1 MKLKIINILLPLP
14 FNQTFQYL
22 CNEDEKIEL
31 GSFVSIPF
39 KNKIVTGC
47 IWENKSKLKK
57 RLPKKKIRNIEKKLN
72 FSPLNKNNRDFIVWV
87 SDYTMNNLGATLK
100 LCLSIKQI
108 FKKKKIE
115 KIKDQSLNLSSD
127 KFLLTKEQLNA
138 KKYIFQ
144 KIDNKKFSTVVIDGV
159 AGSGKTEVYFEA
171 INKCLM
177 EKKQI
182 LVLLP
187 EISMTTQ
194 WLDRFKKKF
203 KANPLLWHSDIK
215 GSEKIKIWKS
225 ILEDNVNI
233 VVGARSSLFLP
244 FKNLGLII
252 IDEEHDQSFKQEEGI
267 IYNARD
273 MAISRGS
280 FEKTPV
286 LLITSIPSVETFNNI
301 IKKKYSTSKLNKRYQ
316 DASMPNLE
324 IINLNN
330 KKISNK
336 NWIANE
342 TMEKV
347 NRHLQRG
354 DQVLFFLN
362 RRGFAPFVICK
373 KCHNKFLCPNCS
385 VNLNYHKSKNFLLCH
400 YCGYK
405 NNLNKICKDNKPCE
419 FIMCG
424 PGVERIAEELEQKYP
439 DKKIQIFSSD
449 TLNKKKTSEDL
460 IEKIENKKIDILV
473 GTQLI
478 SKGFHFSKLNC
489 VVVVDADFSSH
500 GYDLRSAE
508 KNIQLYHQLSGRA
521 GREGSSSTIYF
532 QTYTPDDEIL
542 LNISKKNPHQ
552 FLLNEIEL
560 RKKNK
565 LPPFY
570 RFISIIITGKNEKQT
585 INEAL
590 KVKNQITKDIKEE
603 ILGPVNAPIFKL
615 NQKYRC
621 RLLLRSKKNILIQKK
636 LAKILKKIKIY
647 SGIKLTVDVDPI
659 TFN

>member
-1 MKLKIINILLPLP
+1 MKVPILIPNIFDHPFTYDSNSLNLDKGNYVIVPFGSTKITGIVWDK
-14 FNQTFQYL
+14 F
-22 CNEDEKIEL
+22 EKAE
-31 GSFVSIPF
+31 
-39 KNKIVTGC
+39 
-47 IWENKSKLKK
+47 KK
-57 RLPKKKIRNIEKKLN
+57 FLIKKIEKKLDVPKMQGN
-72 FSPLNKNNRDFIVWV
+72 MIDFLNWFSIYNIVPIGMCIRLTLLSKGAVENIPENSFNQYQKLNR
-87 SDYTMNNLGATLK
+87 NLKYK
-100 LCLSIKQI
+100 LNSEQEKCLSEI
-108 FKKKKIE
+108 KKKG
-115 KIKDQSLNLSSD
+115 N
-127 KFLLTKEQLNA
+127 KFNVHVL
-138 KKYIFQ
+138 
-144 KIDNKKFSTVVIDGV
+144 DGV
-159 AGSGKTEVYFEA
+159 TGSGKTLVYFNRLREI
-171 INKCLM
+171 INRGYQALIM
-177 EKKQI
+177 
-182 LVLLP
+182 LP
-187 EISMTTQ
+187 EIGLTTQ
-194 WLDRFKKKF
+194 FKKRF
-203 KANPLLWHSDIK
+203 IDFFGFEPAVWHSATSKKNKKIIWR
-215 GSEKIKIWKS
+215 GIVEKKIR
-225 ILEDNVNI
+225 V

-244 FKNLGLII
+244 FAKLGII
-252 IDEEHDQSFKQEEGI
+252 IVDEEHDASYKQDEGI

-273 MAISRGS
+273 MAVSRGS
-280 FEKTPV
+280 FEKIPV

-301 IKKKYSTSKLNKRYQ
+301 INKKYSISKLKKRYQ
-316 DASMPNLE
+316 DASMPNFE

-330 KKISNK
+330 KRISNK
-336 NWIANE
+336 SWLANE
-342 TMEKV
+342 TIEKV
-347 NRHLQRG
+347 NHHLQKG

-373 KCHNKFLCPNCS
+373 KCYKKFLCPNCS

-405 NNLNKICKDNKPCE
+405 TKLNKICKDNKPCE

-439 DKKIQIFSSD
+439 DKKIRIFSSD
-449 TLNKKKTSEDL
+449 TLNKKKSSEDL

-489 VVVVDADFSSH
+489 IVVVDADFSSH

-521 GREGSSSTIYF
+521 GREGLSSTIYF
-532 QTYTPDDEIL
+532 QTYTPNDETL
-542 LNISKKNPHQ
+542 LNISKKDPHK

-560 RKKNK
+560 RKRNK
-565 LPPFY
+565 LPPFC
-570 RFISIIITGKNEKQT
+570 RFISVIISGKKEKQA
-585 INEAL
+585 INEAI

-636 LAKILKKIKIY
+636 LAKTLKKIKIIP
-647 SGIKLTVDVDPI
+647 GIKLTVDVDPI

>member
-1 MKLKIINILLPLP
+1 MKVPILIPNIFDHPFTYDSNSLNLDKGNYVIVPFGSTKITGIVWDK
-14 FNQTFQYL
+14 F
-22 CNEDEKIEL
+22 EKAE
-31 GSFVSIPF
+31 
-39 KNKIVTGC
+39 
-47 IWENKSKLKK
+47 KK
-57 RLPKKKIRNIEKKLN
+57 FLIKKIEKKLDVPKMQGN
-72 FSPLNKNNRDFIVWV
+72 MIDFLNWFSIYNIVPIGMCIRLTLLSKGAVENIPENSFNQYQKLNR
-87 SDYTMNNLGATLK
+87 NLKYK
-100 LCLSIKQI
+100 LNSEQEKCLSEI
-108 FKKKKIE
+108 KKKG
-115 KIKDQSLNLSSD
+115 N
-127 KFLLTKEQLNA
+127 KFNVHVL
-138 KKYIFQ
+138 
-144 KIDNKKFSTVVIDGV
+144 DGV
-159 AGSGKTEVYFEA
+159 TGSGKTLVYFNRLREI
-171 INKCLM
+171 INRGYQALIM
-177 EKKQI
+177 
-182 LVLLP
+182 LP
-187 EISMTTQ
+187 EIGLTTQ
-194 WLDRFKKKF
+194 FKKRF
-203 KANPLLWHSDIK
+203 IDFFGFEPAIWHSATSKKNKKIIWR
-215 GSEKIKIWKS
+215 GIVEKKIR
-225 ILEDNVNI
+225 V

-244 FKNLGLII
+244 FAKLGII
-252 IDEEHDQSFKQEEGI
+252 IVDEEHDASYKQDEGI

-273 MAISRGS
+273 MAVSRGS
-280 FEKTPV
+280 FEKIPV

-301 IKKKYSTSKLNKRYQ
+301 INKKYSISKLKKRYQ
-316 DASMPNLE
+316 DASMPNFE

-330 KKISNK
+330 KRISNK
-336 NWIANE
+336 SWLANE
-342 TMEKV
+342 TIEKV
-347 NRHLQRG
+347 NHHLQKG

-373 KCHNKFLCPNCS
+373 KCYKKFLCPNCS

-405 NNLNKICKDNKPCE
+405 TKLNKICKDNKPCE

-439 DKKIQIFSSD
+439 DKKIRIFSSD
-449 TLNKKKTSEDL
+449 TLNKKKSSEDL

-489 VVVVDADFSSH
+489 IVVVDADFSSH

-521 GREGSSSTIYF
+521 GREGLSSTIYF
-532 QTYTPDDEIL
+532 QTYTPNDETL
-542 LNISKKNPHQ
+542 LNISKKDPHK

-560 RKKNK
+560 RKRNK
-565 LPPFY
+565 LPPFC
-570 RFISIIITGKNEKQT
+570 RFISVIISGKKEKQA
-585 INEAL
+585 INEAI

-636 LAKILKKIKIY
+636 LAKTLKKIKIIP
-647 SGIKLTVDVDPI
+647 GIKLTVDVDPI

>member
-1 MKLKIINILLPLP
+1 MFQKCMGSMIDFLNWFSIYNIVPIGMCIRLTLLSKGIVENIPESS
-14 FNQTFQYL
+14 FNQYQ
-22 CNEDEKIEL
+22 I
-31 GSFVSIPF
+31 
-39 KNKIVTGC
+39 
-47 IWENKSKLKK
+47 LKK
-57 RLPKKKIRNIEKKLN
+57 NSNYTLNSEQKK
-72 FSPLNKNNRDFIVWV
+72 
-87 SDYTMNNLGATLK
+87 
-100 LCLSIKQI
+100 CLSDIQ
-108 FKKKKIE
+108 KKG
-115 KIKDQSLNLSSD
+115 
-127 KFLLTKEQLNA
+127 
-138 KKYIFQ
+138 
-144 KIDNKKFSTVVIDGV
+144 KKFNVHVLDGV
-159 AGSGKTEVYFEA
+159 TGSGKTLVYFNRLWDI
-171 INKCLM
+171 INQGYQALIM
-177 EKKQI
+177 
-182 LVLLP
+182 LP
-187 EISMTTQ
+187 EIALTSQ
-194 WLDRFKKKF
+194 FKKRF
-203 KANPLLWHSDIK
+203 VDFFGFEPAIWHSATSKKNKKIIWR
-215 GSEKIKIWKS
+215 GVVENKIK
-225 ILEDNVNI
+225 V

-244 FKNLGLII
+244 FAKLGII
-252 IDEEHDQSFKQEEGI
+252 IVDEEHDASYKQDEGI
-267 IYNARD
+267 VYNARD

-347 NRHLQRG
+347 NHHLQRG

-489 VVVVDADFSSH
+489 IVVVDADFSSH

-521 GREGSSSTIYF
+521 GREGESSTIYF

-590 KVKNQITKDIKEE
+590 KIKNQITKDIKEE

-636 LAKILKKIKIY
+636 LAKILRKIKIY

>member
-1 MKLKIINILLPLP
+1 MKVPILIPNIFDHPFTYDSNSLNLDKGNYVIVPFGSTKITGIVWDK
-14 FNQTFQYL
+14 F
-22 CNEDEKIEL
+22 EKAE
-31 GSFVSIPF
+31 
-39 KNKIVTGC
+39 
-47 IWENKSKLKK
+47 KK
-57 RLPKKKIRNIEKKLN
+57 FLIKKIEKKLDVPKMQGSMIDFLN
-72 FSPLNKNNRDFIVWV
+72 WFSIYNIVPIGMCIRLTLLSKGAVENIPENSFNQYQKLNR
-87 SDYTMNNLGATLK
+87 NLKYK
-100 LCLSIKQI
+100 LNSEQEKCLSEI
-108 FKKKKIE
+108 KKKG
-115 KIKDQSLNLSSD
+115 N
-127 KFLLTKEQLNA
+127 KFNVHVL
-138 KKYIFQ
+138 
-144 KIDNKKFSTVVIDGV
+144 DGV
-159 AGSGKTEVYFEA
+159 TGSGKTLVYFNRLREI
-171 INKCLM
+171 INRGYQALIM
-177 EKKQI
+177 
-182 LVLLP
+182 LP
-187 EISMTTQ
+187 EIGLTTQ
-194 WLDRFKKKF
+194 FKKRF
-203 KANPLLWHSDIK
+203 IDFFGFEPAIWHSATSKKNKKIIWR
-215 GSEKIKIWKS
+215 GVVENKIK
-225 ILEDNVNI
+225 V

-244 FKNLGLII
+244 FAKLGII
-252 IDEEHDQSFKQEEGI
+252 IVDEEHDASYKQDEGI
-267 IYNARD
+267 FYNARD

-280 FEKTPV
+280 FEKKPV

-336 NWIANE
+336 KWIANE

-347 NRHLQRG
+347 NYHLQKG

-439 DKKIQIFSSD
+439 NKKIRIFSSD
-449 TLNKKKTSEDL
+449 TLNKKKSSEDL
-460 IEKIENKKIDILV
+460 IEKIENKKVDILV

-489 VVVVDADFSSH
+489 IVVVDADFSSH

-521 GREGSSSTIYF
+521 GRDGESSTIYF

-570 RFISIIITGKNEKQT
+570 RFISIIVTGKNEKQT

-590 KVKNQITKDIKEE
+590 KVKNQITKVIKEE

-636 LAKILKKIKIY
+636 LAKILTKIKIY

>member
-1 MKLKIINILLPLP
+1 MKVPILIPNIFDHPFTYDSNSLNLDKGNYVIVPFGSTKITGIVWDK
-14 FNQTFQYL
+14 F
-22 CNEDEKIEL
+22 EKAE
-31 GSFVSIPF
+31 
-39 KNKIVTGC
+39 
-47 IWENKSKLKK
+47 KK
-57 RLPKKKIRNIEKKLN
+57 FLIKKIEKKLDVPKMQGSMIDFLN
-72 FSPLNKNNRDFIVWV
+72 WFSIYNIVPIGMCIRLTLLSKGAVENIPENSFNQYQKLNR
-87 SDYTMNNLGATLK
+87 NLKYK
-100 LCLSIKQI
+100 LNSEQEKCLSEI
-108 FKKKKIE
+108 KKKG
-115 KIKDQSLNLSSD
+115 N
-127 KFLLTKEQLNA
+127 KFNVHVL
-138 KKYIFQ
+138 
-144 KIDNKKFSTVVIDGV
+144 DGV
-159 AGSGKTEVYFEA
+159 TGSGKTLVYFNRLREI
-171 INKCLM
+171 INRGYQALIM
-177 EKKQI
+177 
-182 LVLLP
+182 LP
-187 EISMTTQ
+187 EIGLTTQ
-194 WLDRFKKKF
+194 FKKRF
-203 KANPLLWHSDIK
+203 IDFFGFEPAVWHSATSKKNKKIIWR
-215 GSEKIKIWKS
+215 GIVEKKIR
-225 ILEDNVNI
+225 V

-244 FKNLGLII
+244 FAKLGII
-252 IDEEHDQSFKQEEGI
+252 IVDEEHDASYKQDEGI

-273 MAISRGS
+273 MAVSRGS
-280 FEKTPV
+280 FEKIPV

-301 IKKKYSTSKLNKRYQ
+301 INKKYSISKLKKRYQ
-316 DASMPNLE
+316 DASMPNFE

-336 NWIANE
+336 SWLANE
-342 TMEKV
+342 TIEKV
-347 NRHLQRG
+347 NYHLQKG

-373 KCHNKFLCPNCS
+373 KCYTKFLCPNCS

-405 NNLNKICKDNKPCE
+405 TKLNKICKDNKPCE

-424 PGVERIAEELEQKYP
+424 PGVERIAEELEQRYP
-439 DKKIQIFSSD
+439 DKKIRIFSSD
-449 TLNKKKTSEDL
+449 TLNKKKSSEDL

-489 VVVVDADFSSH
+489 IVVVDADFSSH

-521 GREGSSSTIYF
+521 GREGLSSTIYF
-532 QTYTPDDEIL
+532 QTYTPNDETL
-542 LNISKKNPHQ
+542 LNISKKDPHK

-560 RKKNK
+560 RKRNK
-565 LPPFY
+565 LPPFC
-570 RFISIIITGKNEKQT
+570 RFISVIISGKKEKQA
-585 INEAL
+585 INEAI

-636 LAKILKKIKIY
+636 LAKTLKKIKIIP
-647 SGIKLTVDVDPI
+647 GIKLTVDVDPI

>member
-1 MKLKIINILLPLP
+1 MKVPILIPNIFDHPFTYDSNSLNLNKGNYVAVPFGSTKITGIVWDK
-14 FNQTFQYL
+14 F
-22 CNEDEKIEL
+22 EKAE
-31 GSFVSIPF
+31 
-39 KNKIVTGC
+39 
-47 IWENKSKLKK
+47 KK
-57 RLPKKKIRNIEKKLN
+57 FLIKKVEKKLDVPKMHGN
-72 FSPLNKNNRDFIVWV
+72 MIDFLNWFSIYNIVPIGMCIRLTLLSKGIVENIPESSFNQYQILKKNSNYTLNSEQK
-87 SDYTMNNLGATLK
+87 K
-100 LCLSIKQI
+100 CLSDIQ
-108 FKKKKIE
+108 KKG
-115 KIKDQSLNLSSD
+115 
-127 KFLLTKEQLNA
+127 
-138 KKYIFQ
+138 
-144 KIDNKKFSTVVIDGV
+144 KKFNVHVLDGV
-159 AGSGKTEVYFEA
+159 TGSGKTLVYFNRLWDI
-171 INKCLM
+171 INQGYQALIM
-177 EKKQI
+177 
-182 LVLLP
+182 LP
-187 EISMTTQ
+187 EIALTSQ
-194 WLDRFKKKF
+194 FKKRF
-203 KANPLLWHSDIK
+203 VDFFGFEPAIWHSATSKKNKKIIWR
-215 GSEKIKIWKS
+215 GVVENKIK
-225 ILEDNVNI
+225 V

-244 FKNLGLII
+244 FAKLGII
-252 IDEEHDQSFKQEEGI
+252 IVDEEHDASYKQDEGI
-267 IYNARD
+267 VYNARD

-336 NWIANE
+336 KWIANE

-347 NRHLQRG
+347 NHHLQKG

-439 DKKIQIFSSD
+439 DKKIRIFSSD

-489 VVVVDADFSSH
+489 IVVVDADFSSH

-521 GREGSSSTIYF
+521 GREGESSTIYF

-570 RFISIIITGKNEKQT
+570 RFISIIVTGKNEKQT

-590 KVKNQITKDIKEE
+590 KVKNQITKVIKEE

-636 LAKILKKIKIY
+636 LAKILRKIKIY

>member
-1 MKLKIINILLPLP
+1 MKVPILIPNIFDHPFTYDSNSLNLDKGNYVDVPFGSTKITGIVWDK
-14 FNQTFQYL
+14 F
-22 CNEDEKIEL
+22 EKAE
-31 GSFVSIPF
+31 
-39 KNKIVTGC
+39 
-47 IWENKSKLKK
+47 KK
-57 RLPKKKIRNIEKKLN
+57 FLIKKIEKKLDVPKMHGN
-72 FSPLNKNNRDFIVWV
+72 MIDFLNWFSIYNIVPIGMCIRLTLLNKGIVENIPE
-87 SDYTMNNLGATLK
+87 SSFNQYQILKKNSNYTLNLEQK
-100 LCLSIKQI
+100 KCLSDIQ
-108 FKKKKIE
+108 KKG
-115 KIKDQSLNLSSD
+115 
-127 KFLLTKEQLNA
+127 
-138 KKYIFQ
+138 
-144 KIDNKKFSTVVIDGV
+144 KKFNVHVLDGV
-159 AGSGKTEVYFEA
+159 AGSGKTLVYFNRMWDI
-171 INKCLM
+171 INQGYQALIM
-177 EKKQI
+177 
-182 LVLLP
+182 LP
-187 EISMTTQ
+187 EIALTSQ
-194 WLDRFKKKF
+194 FKKRF
-203 KANPLLWHSDIK
+203 VDFFGFEPAIWHSATSKKNKKIIWR
-215 GSEKIKIWKS
+215 GVVENKIK
-225 ILEDNVNI
+225 V

-244 FKNLGLII
+244 FAKLGII
-252 IDEEHDQSFKQEEGI
+252 IVDEEHDASYKQDEGI

-489 VVVVDADFSSH
+489 IVVVDADFSSH

-590 KVKNQITKDIKEE
+590 KVKNQITKDIEEE

-636 LAKILKKIKIY
+636 LAKILRKIKIY

>member
-1 MKLKIINILLPLP
+1 MKVPILIPNIFDHPFTYDSNSLNLDKGNYVDVPFGSTKITGIVWDK
-14 FNQTFQYL
+14 F
-22 CNEDEKIEL
+22 EKAE
-31 GSFVSIPF
+31 
-39 KNKIVTGC
+39 
-47 IWENKSKLKK
+47 KK
-57 RLPKKKIRNIEKKLN
+57 FLIKKIEKKLDVPKMHGN
-72 FSPLNKNNRDFIVWV
+72 MIDFLNWFSIYNIVPIGMCIRLTLLNKGIVENIPE
-87 SDYTMNNLGATLK
+87 SSFNQYQILKKNSNYTLNSEQAK
-100 LCLSIKQI
+100 CLSEI
-108 FKKKKIE
+108 KKKK
-115 KIKDQSLNLSSD
+115 
-127 KFLLTKEQLNA
+127 
-138 KKYIFQ
+138 
-144 KIDNKKFSTVVIDGV
+144 KKFNVHVLDGV
-159 AGSGKTEVYFEA
+159 AGSGKTLVYFSRLWEI
-171 INKCLM
+171 INQGYQALIM
-177 EKKQI
+177 
-182 LVLLP
+182 LP
-187 EISMTTQ
+187 EIALTSQ
-194 WLDRFKKKF
+194 FKKRF
-203 KANPLLWHSDIK
+203 VDFFGFEPAIWHSATSKKNKKIIWR
-215 GSEKIKIWKS
+215 GVVENKIK
-225 ILEDNVNI
+225 V

-244 FKNLGLII
+244 FAKLGII
-252 IDEEHDQSFKQEEGI
+252 IVDEEHDASYKQDEGI

-347 NRHLQRG
+347 NNHLQKG

-521 GREGSSSTIYF
+521 GREGESSTIYF

>member
-1 MKLKIINILLPLP
+1 MKVPILIPNIFDHPFTYDSNSLNLDKGNYVIVPFGSTKITGIVWDK
-14 FNQTFQYL
+14 F
-22 CNEDEKIEL
+22 EKTE
-31 GSFVSIPF
+31 
-39 KNKIVTGC
+39 
-47 IWENKSKLKK
+47 KK
-57 RLPKKKIRNIEKKLN
+57 FLIKKIEKKLDIPKMQGSMIDFLN
-72 FSPLNKNNRDFIVWV
+72 WFSIYNIVPIGMCIRLTLLSKGTVENIPENSFNQYQKLNR
-87 SDYTMNNLGATLK
+87 NLKYK
-100 LCLSIKQI
+100 LNSEQEKCLSEI
-108 FKKKKIE
+108 KKKG
-115 KIKDQSLNLSSD
+115 N
-127 KFLLTKEQLNA
+127 KFNVYVL
-138 KKYIFQ
+138 
-144 KIDNKKFSTVVIDGV
+144 DGV
-159 AGSGKTEVYFEA
+159 TGSGKTLVYFNRLREI
-171 INKCLM
+171 INRGYQALIM
-177 EKKQI
+177 
-182 LVLLP
+182 LP
-187 EISMTTQ
+187 EIGLTTQ
-194 WLDRFKKKF
+194 FKKRF
-203 KANPLLWHSDIK
+203 IDFFGFEPAIWHSATSKKNKKIIWR
-215 GSEKIKIWKS
+215 GVVENKIK
-225 ILEDNVNI
+225 V

-244 FKNLGLII
+244 FAKLGII
-252 IDEEHDQSFKQEEGI
+252 IVDEEHDASYKQDEGI
-267 IYNARD
+267 FYNARD

-336 NWIANE
+336 KWIANE

-347 NRHLQRG
+347 NHHLQKG
-354 DQVLFFLN
+354 NQVLFFLN

-373 KCHNKFLCPNCS
+373 KCHNRFLCPNCS

-439 DKKIQIFSSD
+439 DKKIRIFSSD

-489 VVVVDADFSSH
+489 IVVVDADFSSH

-521 GREGSSSTIYF
+521 GREGESSTIYF

-570 RFISIIITGKNEKQT
+570 RFISIIVTGKNEKQT

-590 KVKNQITKDIKEE
+590 KVKNQITKVIKEE

-636 LAKILKKIKIY
+636 LAKILTKIKIY

>member
-1 MKLKIINILLPLP
+1 MKVPILIPNIFNHPFTYDSNSLNLNKGNYVAVPFGSTKITGIVWDK
-14 FNQTFQYL
+14 F
-22 CNEDEKIEL
+22 EKAE
-31 GSFVSIPF
+31 
-39 KNKIVTGC
+39 
-47 IWENKSKLKK
+47 KK
-57 RLPKKKIRNIEKKLN
+57 FLIKKVEKKLDVPKMHGN
-72 FSPLNKNNRDFIVWV
+72 MIDFLNWFSIYNVVPIGMCIRLTLLSKGIVENIPESSFNQYQILKKNSNYTLNSEQK
-87 SDYTMNNLGATLK
+87 K
-100 LCLSIKQI
+100 CLSDIQ
-108 FKKKKIE
+108 KKG
-115 KIKDQSLNLSSD
+115 
-127 KFLLTKEQLNA
+127 
-138 KKYIFQ
+138 
-144 KIDNKKFSTVVIDGV
+144 KKFNVHVLDGV
-159 AGSGKTEVYFEA
+159 TGSGKTLVYFNRLWDI
-171 INKCLM
+171 INQGYQALIM
-177 EKKQI
+177 
-182 LVLLP
+182 LP
-187 EISMTTQ
+187 EIALTSQ
-194 WLDRFKKKF
+194 FKKRF
-203 KANPLLWHSDIK
+203 VDFFGFEPAIWHSATSKKNKKIIWR
-215 GSEKIKIWKS
+215 GVVENKIK
-225 ILEDNVNI
+225 V

-244 FKNLGLII
+244 FAKLGII
-252 IDEEHDQSFKQEEGI
+252 IVDEEHDASYKQDEGI
-267 IYNARD
+267 VYNARD

-347 NRHLQRG
+347 NHHLQRG

-489 VVVVDADFSSH
+489 IVVVDADFSSH

-521 GREGSSSTIYF
+521 GREGESSTIYF
-532 QTYTPDDEIL
+532 QTYAPDDEIL

-570 RFISIIITGKNEKQT
+570 RFISIIVTGKNEKQT

-590 KVKNQITKDIKEE
+590 KVKNQITKVIKEE

-636 LAKILKKIKIY
+636 LAKILTKIKIY

>member
-1 MKLKIINILLPLP
+1 MKVPILIPNIFDHPFTYDSNSLNLDKGNYVIVPFGSTKITGIVWDK
-14 FNQTFQYL
+14 F
-22 CNEDEKIEL
+22 EKAE
-31 GSFVSIPF
+31 
-39 KNKIVTGC
+39 
-47 IWENKSKLKK
+47 KK
-57 RLPKKKIRNIEKKLN
+57 FLIKKIEKKLDVPKMQGSMIDFLN
-72 FSPLNKNNRDFIVWV
+72 WFSIYNIVPIGMCIRLTLLSKGAVENIPENSFNQYQKLNR
-87 SDYTMNNLGATLK
+87 NLKYK
-100 LCLSIKQI
+100 LNSEQEKCLSEI
-108 FKKKKIE
+108 KKKG
-115 KIKDQSLNLSSD
+115 N
-127 KFLLTKEQLNA
+127 KFNVHVL
-138 KKYIFQ
+138 
-144 KIDNKKFSTVVIDGV
+144 DGV
-159 AGSGKTEVYFEA
+159 TGSGKTLVYFNRLREI
-171 INKCLM
+171 INRGYQALIM
-177 EKKQI
+177 
-182 LVLLP
+182 LP
-187 EISMTTQ
+187 EIGLTTQ
-194 WLDRFKKKF
+194 FKKRF
-203 KANPLLWHSDIK
+203 IDFFGFEPAIWHSATSKKNKKIIWR
-215 GSEKIKIWKS
+215 GVVENKIK
-225 ILEDNVNI
+225 V

-244 FKNLGLII
+244 FAKLGII
-252 IDEEHDQSFKQEEGI
+252 IVDEEHDASYKQDEGI
-267 IYNARD
+267 FYNARD

-336 NWIANE
+336 KWIANE

-347 NRHLQRG
+347 NHHLQKG

-439 DKKIQIFSSD
+439 DKKIRIFSSD

-489 VVVVDADFSSH
+489 IVVVDADFSSH

-521 GREGSSSTIYF
+521 GREGESSTIYF
-532 QTYTPDDEIL
+532 QTYAPDDEIL

-570 RFISIIITGKNEKQT
+570 RFISIIVTGKNEKQT

-590 KVKNQITKDIKEE
+590 KVKNQITKVIKEE

-636 LAKILKKIKIY
+636 LAKILTKIKIY

>member
-1 MKLKIINILLPLP
+1 MKVPILIPNIFDHPFTYDSNSLNLDKGNYVIVPFGSTKITGIVWDK
-14 FNQTFQYL
+14 F
-22 CNEDEKIEL
+22 EKAE
-31 GSFVSIPF
+31 
-39 KNKIVTGC
+39 
-47 IWENKSKLKK
+47 KK
-57 RLPKKKIRNIEKKLN
+57 FLIKKIEKKLDVPKMQGN
-72 FSPLNKNNRDFIVWV
+72 MIDFLNWFSIYNIVPIGMCIRLTLLSKGAVENISENSFNQYQKLNR
-87 SDYTMNNLGATLK
+87 NLKYK
-100 LCLSIKQI
+100 LNSEQEKCLSEI
-108 FKKKKIE
+108 KKKG
-115 KIKDQSLNLSSD
+115 N
-127 KFLLTKEQLNA
+127 KFNVHVL
-138 KKYIFQ
+138 
-144 KIDNKKFSTVVIDGV
+144 DGV
-159 AGSGKTEVYFEA
+159 TGSGKTLVYFNRLREI
-171 INKCLM
+171 INRGYQALIM
-177 EKKQI
+177 
-182 LVLLP
+182 LP
-187 EISMTTQ
+187 EIGLTTQ
-194 WLDRFKKKF
+194 FKKRF
-203 KANPLLWHSDIK
+203 IDFFGFEPAVWHSATSKKNKKIIWRGIVEK
-215 GSEKIKIWKS
+215 KIK
-225 ILEDNVNI
+225 V

-244 FKNLGLII
+244 FAKLGII
-252 IDEEHDQSFKQEEGI
+252 IVDEEHDASYKQDEGI

-273 MAISRGS
+273 MAVSRGF
-280 FEKTPV
+280 FEKIQV

-301 IKKKYSTSKLNKRYQ
+301 VNKKYSISKLKKRYQ
-316 DASMPNLE
+316 DASMPNFE

-336 NWIANE
+336 SWLANE
-342 TMEKV
+342 TIEKV
-347 NRHLQRG
+347 NYHLQKG

-373 KCHNKFLCPNCS
+373 KCYTKFLCPNCS

-405 NNLNKICKDNKPCE
+405 TKLNKICKDNKPCE

-424 PGVERIAEELEQKYP
+424 PGVERIAEELEQRYP

-449 TLNKKKTSEDL
+449 TLNKKKSSEDL

-489 VVVVDADFSSH
+489 IVVVDADFSSH

-521 GREGSSSTIYF
+521 GREGLSSTIYF
-532 QTYTPDDEIL
+532 QTYTPNDETL
-542 LNISKKNPHQ
+542 LNISKKDPHK

-560 RKKNK
+560 RKRNK
-565 LPPFY
+565 LPPFC
-570 RFISIIITGKNEKQT
+570 RFISVIISGKKEKQV
-585 INEAL
+585 INEAI
-590 KVKNQITKDIKEE
+590 KVKNQIAKDIKEE

-636 LAKILKKIKIY
+636 LAKTLKKIKIIP
-647 SGIKLTVDVDPI
+647 GIKLTVDVDPI

>member
-1 MKLKIINILLPLP
+1 MKVPILIPNIFDHPFTYDSNSLNLDKGNYVIVPFGSTKITGIVWDK
-14 FNQTFQYL
+14 F
-22 CNEDEKIEL
+22 EKAE
-31 GSFVSIPF
+31 
-39 KNKIVTGC
+39 
-47 IWENKSKLKK
+47 KK
-57 RLPKKKIRNIEKKLN
+57 FLIKKIEKKLDVPKMQGSMIDFLN
-72 FSPLNKNNRDFIVWV
+72 WFSIYNIVPIGMCIRLTLLSKGAVENIPENSFNQYQKLNR
-87 SDYTMNNLGATLK
+87 NLKYK
-100 LCLSIKQI
+100 LNSEQEKCLSEI
-108 FKKKKIE
+108 KKKG
-115 KIKDQSLNLSSD
+115 N
-127 KFLLTKEQLNA
+127 KFNVHVL
-138 KKYIFQ
+138 
-144 KIDNKKFSTVVIDGV
+144 DGV
-159 AGSGKTEVYFEA
+159 TGSGKTLVYFNRLREI
-171 INKCLM
+171 INRGYQALIM
-177 EKKQI
+177 
-182 LVLLP
+182 LP
-187 EISMTTQ
+187 EIGLTTQ
-194 WLDRFKKKF
+194 FKKRF
-203 KANPLLWHSDIK
+203 IDFFGFEPAIWHSATSKKNKKIIWR
-215 GSEKIKIWKS
+215 GVVENKIK
-225 ILEDNVNI
+225 V

-244 FKNLGLII
+244 FAKLGII
-252 IDEEHDQSFKQEEGI
+252 IVDEEHDASYKQDEGI
-267 IYNARD
+267 FYNARD

-489 VVVVDADFSSH
+489 IVVVDADFSSH

-542 LNISKKNPHQ
+542 LNISKKDPHQ

-636 LAKILKKIKIY
+636 LAKILRKIKIY